1 MPEVLILLGLILLNG
16 LFAMSEIALVTAR
29 RTRLTALAEAGN
41 EHARAALALA
51 EQPTRLLSTVQ
62 IGITSISIL
71 NGILGEAAFSEP
83 VAGWLVSL
91 GLLPRI
97 AGITATA
104 LVVLLIT
111 FASIVIG
118 ELVPKR
124 LGQLAPER
132 IAMFMARPMSWIER
146 VASPFVRLLSISTD
160 LLLTL
165 MRVRHK
171 SAPQMTEAEIN
182 EMLEE
187 GSDAG
192 VIEEQEHEM
201 VRNVFRL
208 DDRQIASLM
217 TPRNEIEFL
226 DVDQPLAENMN
237 KIAQST
243 HSRFPLVR
251 RGLEGVIGLVSTKE
265 LLGRFIR
272 GESVE
277 DLSKAATPATFVPE
291 SLTGLDLLQTFRQG
305 SEHTALVVDE
315 YGQTMG
321 IVTVQDLMEAI
332 AGEFKSHPSEE
343 PWAIQREDGSWLMDG
358 LITVDELKQRLALA
372 ALPDEEKLRYN
383 TLSGMLMLLL
393 ARLPRTGDVVHWGG
407 WIFEIV
413 DMDGKRIDKVL
424 VTREPPP
431 DESAP
436 ESEDPRETRD
446 SRL

>member
-1 MPEVLILLGLILLNG
+1 MTTEILILLALILLNG

-29 RTRLTALAEAGN
+29 RARLTAMAESGSVP
-41 EHARAALALA
+41 ARAALQLT

-62 IGITSISIL
+62 IGITSISVL
-71 NGILGEAAFSEP
+71 NGIIGEAAFSAP
-83 VAGWLVSL
+83 ISLWLQGF
-91 GLLPRI
+91 GLLPQFANI
-97 AGITATA
+97 AGTA
-104 LVVLLIT
+104 LVVLVIT
-111 FASIVIG
+111 YLSIVIG

-124 LGQLAPER
+124 LGQLAPEK
-132 IAMFMARPMSWIER
+132 IALVMAQPMLVLARS
-146 VASPFVRLLSISTD
+146 VSVFVKLLSFSTD
-160 LLLTL
+160 LLLRL
-165 MRVRHK
+165 LRVRTD
-171 SAPQMTEAEIN
+171 APTHVTEEEIN
-182 EMLEE
+182 VVLEE

-192 VIEEQEHEM
+192 VIEVQEHEM

-226 DVDQPLAENMN
+226 DVDQPLAENLN

-243 HSRFPLVR
+243 HSRFPLVK
-251 RGLEGVIGLVSTKE
+251 RGLEEVVGLVSTKE

-272 GESVE
+272 REGID
-277 DLSKAATPATFVPE
+277 DLSKAAIPATFVPE
-291 SLTGLDLLQTFRQG
+291 SLTGLELLQTFRQ
-305 SEHTALVVDE
+305 SAEHTAMVIDE

-343 PWAIQREDGSWLMDG
+343 PWAMQREDGSWLMDG
-358 LITVDELKQRLALA
+358 LITVDDLKTRLNLA
-372 ALPDEEKLRYN
+372 HLPDEEKQRYN

-393 ARLPRTGDVVHWGG
+393 ARLPATGDIVHWDG
-407 WIFEIV
+407 WTFEIV

-424 VTREPPP
+424 VQRKP
-431 DESAP
+431 DEP
-436 ESEDPRETRD
+436 GDEFSEAADARE

>member
-1 MPEVLILLGLILLNG
+1 MEVLILFGLILLNG

-29 RTRLTALAEAGN
+29 RARLMALAEAGN
-41 EHARAALALA
+41 ENARTALHLA

-62 IGITSISIL
+62 IGITSISVL

-83 VAGWLVSL
+83 VANWLISL
-91 GLLPRI
+91 GLLPKF
-97 AGITATA
+97 AGVSATA
-104 LVVLLIT
+104 IVVLIIT

-132 IAMFMARPMSWIER
+132 IAMVMARPMTWMAR
-146 VASPFVRLLSISTD
+146 AASPFVRLLSISTD

-165 MRVRHK
+165 LRVRHNTM
-171 SAPQMTEAEIN
+171 PQMTEAEIN
-182 EMLEE
+182 EVLEE

-217 TPRNEIEFL
+217 TPRNEIEYL
-226 DVDQPLAENMN
+226 DVDQPLGENLN

-243 HSRFPLVR
+243 HSRFPLVK
-251 RGLEGVIGLVSTKE
+251 RGLEEVVGIVSTKD

-272 GESVE
+272 RESID
-277 DLSKAATPATFVPE
+277 DLSKAAIPATFVPE
-291 SLTGLDLLQTFRQG
+291 SLTGLELLQTFRQ
-305 SEHTALVVDE
+305 SAEHTAMVIDE

-343 PWAIQREDGSWLMDG
+343 PWAMQREDGSWLMDG
-358 LITVDELKQRLALA
+358 LITVDDLKTRLHLA
-372 ALPDEEKLRYN
+372 HLPDEEKQRYN

-393 ARLPRTGDVVHWGG
+393 ARLPATGDIVHWGD
-407 WIFEIV
+407 WNFEIV

-424 VTREPPP
+424 VQRRPTEAA
-431 DESAP
+431 DEFS
-436 ESEDPRETRD
+436 DPGEGRD

>member
-1 MPEVLILLGLILLNG
+1 MEVLILFGLILLNG

-29 RTRLTALAEAGN
+29 RARLTALAEAGN
-41 EHARAALALA
+41 DNARTALHLS

-62 IGITSISIL
+62 IGITSISVL

-83 VAGWLVSL
+83 VADWLVSL
-91 GLLPRI
+91 GMLPKF
-97 AGITATA
+97 AGVTATA
-104 LVVLLIT
+104 IVVVIIT

-132 IAMFMARPMSWIER
+132 IAMVMARPMTWIAR
-146 VASPFVRLLSISTD
+146 AASPFVRLLSISTD

-165 MRVRHK
+165 LRVRHDTM
-171 SAPQMTEAEIN
+171 PQMTEAEIN
-182 EMLEE
+182 EVLEE

-226 DVDQPLAENMN
+226 DVDQPLSENLN

-243 HSRFPLVR
+243 HSRFPLVK
-251 RGLEGVIGLVSTKE
+251 RGLEEVVGLVSTKE

-272 GESVE
+272 REGID

-291 SLTGLDLLQTFRQG
+291 SLTGLELLQTFRQ
-305 SEHTALVVDE
+305 SAEHTAMVIDE

-343 PWAIQREDGSWLMDG
+343 PWAMQREDGSWLMDG
-358 LITVDELKQRLALA
+358 LITVDDLKSRLNLA
-372 ALPDEEKLRYN
+372 HLPDEEKQRYN

-393 ARLPRTGDVVHWGG
+393 ARLPATGDIVHWDD
-407 WIFEIV
+407 WTFEIV

-424 VTREPPP
+424 VQRKPPQENDEFSDAAEGRE
-431 DESAP
+431 
-436 ESEDPRETRD
+436 
-446 SRL
+446 SRF

>member
-1 MPEVLILLGLILLNG
+1 MEVLILFGLILLNG

-29 RTRLTALAEAGN
+29 RARLTALAEAGN
-41 EHARAALALA
+41 DNARTALHLS

-62 IGITSISIL
+62 IGITSIGVL

-83 VAGWLVSL
+83 VANWLISL
-91 GLLPRI
+91 GLLPKF
-97 AGITATA
+97 AGAAATA
-104 LVVLLIT
+104 LVVLAIT
-111 FASIVIG
+111 YASIVIG

-132 IAMFMARPMSWIER
+132 IAMVMARPMTWLAR
-146 VASPFVRLLSISTD
+146 AASPFVRLLSISTD

-165 MRVRHK
+165 MRVRHDTM
-171 SAPQMTEAEIN
+171 PQMTEAEIN
-182 EMLEE
+182 EVLEE

-217 TPRNEIEFL
+217 TPRNEIEYL
-226 DVDQPLAENMN
+226 DVDQPLSENLN

-251 RGLEGVIGLVSTKE
+251 RGLEEVIGLVSTKE

-272 GESVE
+272 REGID
-277 DLSKAATPATFVPE
+277 DLSKAAIPATFVPE
-291 SLTGLDLLQTFRQG
+291 SLTGLELLQTFRQ
-305 SEHTALVVDE
+305 SAEHTAMVIDE

-343 PWAIQREDGSWLMDG
+343 PWAMQREDGSWLMDG
-358 LITVDELKQRLALA
+358 LITVDDLKSRLNLA
-372 ALPDEEKLRYN
+372 HLPDEEKQRYN

-393 ARLPRTGDVVHWGG
+393 ARLPATGDIVHWGD
-407 WIFEIV
+407 WTFEIV

-424 VTREPPP
+424 VQRKPAEAADEFSEPN
-431 DESAP
+431 EG
-436 ESEDPRETRD
+436 RD

>member
-1 MPEVLILLGLILLNG
+1 MEVLILFGLILLNG

-29 RTRLTALAEAGN
+29 RARLTALAEAGN
-41 EHARAALALA
+41 DNARTALHLS

-62 IGITSISIL
+62 IGITSISVL

-83 VAGWLVSL
+83 VANWLVSL
-91 GLLPRI
+91 GMLPRF
-97 AGITATA
+97 AGATATA
-104 LVVLLIT
+104 IVVVVIT

-132 IAMFMARPMSWIER
+132 IAMVMARPMTWIAR
-146 VASPFVRLLSISTD
+146 AASPFVKLLSISTD

-165 MRVRHK
+165 LRVRHDTM
-171 SAPQMTEAEIN
+171 PQMTEAEIN
-182 EMLEE
+182 EVLEE

-226 DVDQPLAENMN
+226 DVDQPLAENLN

-243 HSRFPLVR
+243 HSRFPLVK
-251 RGLEGVIGLVSTKE
+251 RGLEEVVGLVSTKE

-272 GESVE
+272 REGID

-291 SLTGLDLLQTFRQG
+291 SLTGLELLQTFRQ
-305 SEHTALVVDE
+305 SAEHTAMVIDE

-358 LITVDELKQRLALA
+358 LITVDDLKARLNLGH
-372 ALPDEEKLRYN
+372 LPDEEKQRYN

-393 ARLPRTGDVVHWGG
+393 ARLPATGDIVHWDG
-407 WIFEIV
+407 WTFEIV

-424 VTREPPP
+424 VQRKPEEAP
-431 DESAP
+431 DEF
-436 ESEDPRETRD
+436 SEPTDARE

>member
-1 MPEVLILLGLILLNG
+1 MEALILLGLILLNG
-16 LFAMSEIALVTAR
+16 LFAMTEIALVTAR
-29 RTRLTALAEAGN
+29 RARLTALAETGS
-41 EHARAALALA
+41 ERARTALQLA

-62 IGITSISIL
+62 IGITSISVL

-83 VAGWLVSL
+83 LALRLEAAGMAHNF
-91 GLLPRI
+91 
-97 AGITATA
+97 AGPVATA
-104 LVVLLIT
+104 IVVVLIT
-111 FASIVIG
+111 YASIVVG

-132 IAMFMARPMSWIER
+132 IAMFMSRPMNWVAR
-146 VASPFVRLLSISTD
+146 AASPFVKLLSVSTD
-160 LLLTL
+160 LLLGL
-165 MRVRHK
+165 MRVRHDK
-171 SAPQMTEAEIN
+171 APTMTEAEIN
-182 EMLEE
+182 EVLEE

-226 DVDQPLAENMN
+226 DVEVPLSDNLQ
-237 KIAQST
+237 KIARSA

-251 RGLEGVIGLVSTKE
+251 RGFEDVVGVVSAKD

-272 GESVE
+272 RESID
-277 DLSKAATPATFVPE
+277 DLGKAATPATFVPE
-291 SLTGLDLLQTFRQG
+291 SLTGLELLQSFRQS

-343 PWAIQREDGSWLMDG
+343 PWVVQREDGSWLMDG
-358 LITVDELKQRLALA
+358 LLTVDDLKTRLAIA
-372 ALPDEEKLRYN
+372 HLPDEDKQRYN

-393 ARLPRTGDVVHWGG
+393 ARVPGTGEKVQWEDWM
-407 WIFEIV
+407 FEIV

-424 VTREPPP
+424 VTRVALPDASSPPV
-431 DESAP
+431 DTHE
-436 ESEDPRETRD
+436 
-446 SRL
+446 

>member
-1 MPEVLILLGLILLNG
+1 MEVLILFGLILLNG
-16 LFAMSEIALVTAR
+16 LFAMSEIALVTSR
-29 RTRLTALAEAGN
+29 RARLTALAEAGN
-41 EHARAALALA
+41 EHARTALRLA
-51 EQPTRLLSTVQ
+51 EHPTRFLSTVQ
-62 IGITSISIL
+62 IGITSISVL
-71 NGILGEAAFSEP
+71 NGILGEAAFSQP
-83 VAGWLVSL
+83 VANWLISL
-91 GLLPRI
+91 GLLPNF
-97 AGITATA
+97 AGVTATA
-104 LVVLLIT
+104 IVVLLIT
-111 FASIVIG
+111 FVSIVIG

-132 IAMFMARPMSWIER
+132 IAMVMARPMSWIAR
-146 VASPFVRLLSISTD
+146 AALPFVRLLSISTD

-165 MRVRHK
+165 LRVRQD
-171 SAPQMTEAEIN
+171 SMPQMTEAEIN
-182 EMLEE
+182 EVLEE

-217 TPRNEIEFL
+217 TPRNEIEYL
-226 DVDQPLAENMN
+226 DVDQPLTENLN
-237 KIAQST
+237 KIAEST

-251 RGLEGVIGLVSTKE
+251 RGLEDVIGLVSTKE

-272 GESVE
+272 REGID
-277 DLSKAATPATFVPE
+277 DLSKAATSMTFVPE
-291 SLTGLDLLQTFRQG
+291 SLTGLELLQSFRQ
-305 SEHTALVVDE
+305 SAEHTAIVVDE

-358 LITVDELKQRLALA
+358 LITVDDLKNRLALA
-372 ALPDEEKLRYN
+372 SLPDEEKQRYN

-393 ARLPRTGDVVHWGG
+393 ARLPATGDIVHWGG

-424 VTREPPP
+424 VTREPQPP
-431 DESAP
+431 EDEFSAP
-436 ESEDPRETRD
+436 SD
-446 SRL
+446 SRESRL

>member
-1 MPEVLILLGLILLNG
+1 MEVLILFGLIVLNG

-29 RTRLTALAEAGN
+29 RARLAALAEAGN
-41 EHARAALALA
+41 DNARTALALS

-62 IGITSISIL
+62 IGITSISVL
-71 NGILGEAAFSEP
+71 NGILGEAAFSET
-83 VAGWLVSL
+83 VANWLISL
-91 GLLPRI
+91 GMLPRF
-97 AGITATA
+97 AAVTATA
-104 LVVLLIT
+104 IVVVAIT
-111 FASIVIG
+111 YASIVIG

-132 IAMFMARPMSWIER
+132 IAMVTARPMTWIAR
-146 VASPFVRLLSISTD
+146 AASPFVKLLSISTD
-160 LLLTL
+160 LLLTVL
-165 MRVRHK
+165 RVRHD
-171 SAPQMTEAEIN
+171 SMPQMTEAEIN
-182 EMLEE
+182 EVLEE

-217 TPRNEIEFL
+217 TPRNEIEYL
-226 DVDQPLAENMN
+226 DVEQPLAENLN

-251 RGLEGVIGLVSTKE
+251 RGLEEVIGLVSTKE

-272 GESVE
+272 REGID

-291 SLTGLDLLQTFRQG
+291 SLTGLELLQTFRQ
-305 SEHTALVVDE
+305 SPEHTALVIDE

-358 LITVDELKQRLALA
+358 LITVDDLKTRLNLTH
-372 ALPDEEKLRYN
+372 LPDEDKRRYN

-393 ARLPRTGDVVHWGG
+393 ARLPVTGDIVHWDG
-407 WIFEIV
+407 WTFEIV

-424 VTREPPP
+424 VQRKPEEPA
-431 DESAP
+431 DEFSQSA
-436 ESEDPRETRD
+436 EDYDAR
-446 SRL
+446 S

>member
-1 MPEVLILLGLILLNG
+1 MEVLILVGLILLNG
-16 LFAMSEIALVTAR
+16 LFAMTEIALVTAR
-29 RTRLTALAEAGN
+29 RARLTALAETGN
-41 EHARAALALA
+41 ERARTALALA

-62 IGITSISIL
+62 IGITSISVL

-83 VAGWLVSL
+83 LADWLSRL
-91 GLLPRI
+91 GLAPSFARP
-97 AGITATA
+97 AATGI
-104 LVVLLIT
+104 VVVVIT
-111 FASIVIG
+111 YASIVIG

-124 LGQLAPER
+124 LGQVAPER
-132 IAMFMARPMSWIER
+132 IAMVMAQPMNWIAR
-146 VASPFVRLLSISTD
+146 AASPFVKLLSVSTDVLLRLL
-160 LLLTL
+160 
-165 MRVRHK
+165 RVR
-171 SAPQMTEAEIN
+171 AEQNPTLTEAEIN
-182 EMLEE
+182 EVLEE

-226 DVDQPLAENMN
+226 DIEQPLADNLN
-237 KIAQST
+237 KIARST

-251 RGLEGVIGLVSTKE
+251 RDLEDVVGMVSAKD

-272 GESVE
+272 REGID
-277 DLSKAATPATFVPE
+277 DLSKAATPAIFVPE
-291 SLTGLDLLQTFRQG
+291 SLTGLELLQTFRQ
-305 SEHTALVVDE
+305 SADHTALVVDE

-343 PWAIQREDGSWLMDG
+343 PWAIQRDDGSWLMDG
-358 LITVDELKQRLALA
+358 LITVDELKSRLHLA
-372 ALPDEEKLRYN
+372 HLPDEDKPRYN

-393 ARLPRTGDVVHWGG
+393 ARVPTSGDSVDWEG
-407 WIFEIV
+407 WRFEIV

-424 VTREPPP
+424 VSRLPGP
-431 DESAP
+431 DEPAP
-436 ESEDPRETRD
+436 PVTSQAQ
-446 SRL
+446 

>member
-1 MPEVLILLGLILLNG
+1 MEVLILFGLILLNG

-29 RTRLTALAEAGN
+29 RARLTALAEAGN
-41 EHARAALALA
+41 DNARTALHLS

-62 IGITSISIL
+62 IGITSISVL

-83 VAGWLVSL
+83 VANWLISL
-91 GLLPRI
+91 GLLPKF
-97 AGITATA
+97 AGATATA
-104 LVVLLIT
+104 IVVVIIT

-132 IAMFMARPMSWIER
+132 IAMVMARPMTWIAR
-146 VASPFVRLLSISTD
+146 AASPFVRLLSISTD

-165 MRVRHK
+165 LRVRHD
-171 SAPQMTEAEIN
+171 SMPQMTEAEIN
-182 EMLEE
+182 EVLEE

-217 TPRNEIEFL
+217 TPRNEIEYL
-226 DVDQPLAENMN
+226 DVDQPLAENLN

-243 HSRFPLVR
+243 HSRFPLVK
-251 RGLEGVIGLVSTKE
+251 RGLEEVVGLVSTKE

-272 GESVE
+272 RGGID
-277 DLSKAATPATFVPE
+277 DLSKAAIPATFVPE
-291 SLTGLDLLQTFRQG
+291 SLTGLELLQTFRQ
-305 SEHTALVVDE
+305 SAEHTAMVIDE

-358 LITVDELKQRLALA
+358 LITVDDLKTRLNLA
-372 ALPDEEKLRYN
+372 HLPDEDKQRYN

-393 ARLPRTGDVVHWGG
+393 ARLPATGDIVHWDG
-407 WIFEIV
+407 WVFEIV

-424 VTREPPP
+424 VHREPQPEADALSET
-431 DESAP
+431 DEGRA
-436 ESEDPRETRD
+436 

>member
-1 MPEVLILLGLILLNG
+1 MEVLILFGLILLNG

-29 RTRLTALAEAGN
+29 RARLTALAEAGN
-41 EHARAALALA
+41 ENARTALHLS

-62 IGITSISIL
+62 IGITSISVL

-83 VAGWLVSL
+83 VANWLISL
-91 GLLPRI
+91 GLLPKF
-97 AGITATA
+97 AGVSATA
-104 LVVLLIT
+104 IVVLIIT

-132 IAMFMARPMSWIER
+132 IAMVMARPMTWIAR
-146 VASPFVRLLSISTD
+146 GAAPFVKLLSISTD

-165 MRVRHK
+165 LRVRHNTM
-171 SAPQMTEAEIN
+171 PQMTEAEIN
-182 EMLEE
+182 EVLEE

-192 VIEEQEHEM
+192 VIEEQEHER

-217 TPRNEIEFL
+217 TPRNEIEYL
-226 DVDQPLAENMN
+226 DVDQPLSENLN

-243 HSRFPLVR
+243 HSRFPLVK
-251 RGLEGVIGLVSTKE
+251 RGLEEVVGIVSTKD

-272 GESVE
+272 REGID
-277 DLSKAATPATFVPE
+277 DLSKAAVPATFVPE
-291 SLTGLDLLQTFRQG
+291 SLTGLELLQTFRQ
-305 SEHTALVVDE
+305 SPEHTAVVIDE

-358 LITVDELKQRLALA
+358 LITVEDLKTRLGLA
-372 ALPDEEKLRYN
+372 RLPDEEKQRYN

-393 ARLPRTGDVVHWGG
+393 ARLPATGDIVQWGD
-407 WIFEIV
+407 WTFEIV

-424 VTREPPP
+424 VQRRPTEAA
-431 DESAP
+431 DEFS
-436 ESEDPRETRD
+436 DPGEGRD

>member
-1 MPEVLILLGLILLNG
+1 MEVLILFGLILLNG

-29 RTRLTALAEAGN
+29 RARLTALAEAGN
-41 EHARAALALA
+41 DNARTALHLS

-62 IGITSISIL
+62 IGITSISVL

-83 VAGWLVSL
+83 VANWLISL
-91 GLLPRI
+91 GMLPKF
-97 AGITATA
+97 AGVTATA
-104 LVVLLIT
+104 IVVVIIT

-132 IAMFMARPMSWIER
+132 IAMVMARPMTWIAR
-146 VASPFVRLLSISTD
+146 AASPFVRLLSISTD

-165 MRVRHK
+165 LRVRHDTM
-171 SAPQMTEAEIN
+171 PQMTEAEIN
-182 EMLEE
+182 EVLEE

-192 VIEEQEHEM
+192 VIEVQEHEM

-226 DVDQPLAENMN
+226 DVDQPLSENLN

-243 HSRFPLVR
+243 HSRFPLVK
-251 RGLEGVIGLVSTKE
+251 RGLEEVVGLVSTKE

-272 GESVE
+272 REGID
-277 DLSKAATPATFVPE
+277 DLSKAAIPATFVPE
-291 SLTGLDLLQTFRQG
+291 SLTGLELLQTFRQ
-305 SEHTALVVDE
+305 SAEHTAMVIDE

-343 PWAIQREDGSWLMDG
+343 PWAMQREDGSWLMDG
-358 LITVDELKQRLALA
+358 LITVDDLKTRLNLA
-372 ALPDEEKLRYN
+372 HLPDEEKQRYN

-393 ARLPRTGDVVHWGG
+393 ARLPATGDIVHWDD
-407 WIFEIV
+407 WTFEIV

-424 VTREPPP
+424 VQRKPPQENDEFSDAAEGRE
-431 DESAP
+431 
-436 ESEDPRETRD
+436 
-446 SRL
+446 SRF

>member
-1 MPEVLILLGLILLNG
+1 MEVLILFGLILLNG

-29 RTRLTALAEAGN
+29 RARLTALAEAGN
-41 EHARAALALA
+41 ENARTALHLS

-62 IGITSISIL
+62 IGITSISVL

-83 VAGWLVSL
+83 VANWLISL
-91 GLLPRI
+91 GLLPKF
-97 AGITATA
+97 AGVSATA
-104 LVVLLIT
+104 IVVLIIT

-132 IAMFMARPMSWIER
+132 IAMVMARPMTWIAR
-146 VASPFVRLLSISTD
+146 GAAPFVKLLSISTD

-165 MRVRHK
+165 LRVRHNTM
-171 SAPQMTEAEIN
+171 PQMTEAEIN
-182 EMLEE
+182 EVLEE

-226 DVDQPLAENMN
+226 DVDQPLAENLN

-243 HSRFPLVR
+243 HSRFPLVK
-251 RGLEGVIGLVSTKE
+251 RGLEEVVGLVSTKE

-272 GESVE
+272 REGID
-277 DLSKAATPATFVPE
+277 DLSKAAIPATFVPE
-291 SLTGLDLLQTFRQG
+291 SLTGLELLQTFRQS
-305 SEHTALVVDE
+305 SEHTAMVIDE

-358 LITVDELKQRLALA
+358 LITVDDLKARLHLA
-372 ALPDEEKLRYN
+372 HLPDEEKQRYN

-393 ARLPRTGDVVHWGG
+393 ARLPATGDIVHWGH
-407 WIFEIV
+407 WTFEIV

-424 VTREPPP
+424 VQRKPPEEVDEFSEAAEERE
-431 DESAP
+431 
-436 ESEDPRETRD
+436 
-446 SRL
+446 SRF

>member
-1 MPEVLILLGLILLNG
+1 MEVLILLGLILLNG

-29 RTRLTALAEAGN
+29 RARLTALAETGN
-41 EHARAALALA
+41 DKAQLALQLS

-62 IGITSISIL
+62 IGITSISVL

-83 VAGWLVSL
+83 VANWLTSL
-91 GLLPRI
+91 GMLPRF
-97 AGITATA
+97 ASATATA
-104 LVVLLIT
+104 IVVAVIT

-132 IAMFMARPMSWIER
+132 IAMVMARPMNWIAR
-146 VASPFVRLLSISTD
+146 AASPFVKLLSISTE
-160 LLLTL
+160 LVLAVL
-165 MRVRHK
+165 RVPHDA
-171 SAPQMTEAEIN
+171 APQMTEAEIN

-217 TPRNEIEFL
+217 TPRNEIEYL
-226 DVDQPLAENMN
+226 DVDRPLSENLN

-243 HSRFPLVR
+243 HSRFPLVK
-251 RGLEGVIGLVSTKE
+251 RGLEEVIGLVSTKE

-272 GESVE
+272 REPID
-277 DLSKAATPATFVPE
+277 DLTKAATPVTFVPE
-291 SLTGLDLLQTFRQG
+291 SLTGLELLQTFRQ
-305 SEHTALVVDE
+305 SPEHTALVIDE

-358 LITVDELKQRLALA
+358 LITVDDLKSRLNLA
-372 ALPDEEKLRYN
+372 RLPDEDKRRYN

-393 ARLPRTGDVVHWGG
+393 ARLPATGDVVDWDQ
-407 WIFEIV
+407 WTFEIV

-424 VTREPPP
+424 VRRKPQ
-431 DESAP
+431 DAGESPAAAATP
-436 ESEDPRETRD
+436 NERP
-446 SRL
+446 